1 MTHDTRRE
9 NADKRHIGE
18 RLRELREKR
27 GLSQEALAELMG
39 KNYSR
44 KLIWLYETG
53 GDHMR
58 IGTLFTIC
66 KVLDVTL
73 DQLLPERLLMDT
85 DEFMKVFDALTE
97 ENRAKVREYG
107 ELLLKSQETGT
118 SPEKA

>member
-1 MTHDTRRE
+1 MKYDTEQE

-118 SPEKA
+118 SPENA

>member
-1 MTHDTRRE
+1 MKYDTEQE
-9 NADKRHIGE
+9 NADKEYIGQ
-18 RLRELREKR
+18 RLRELREER

-66 KVLDVTL
+66 RVLDVTL

-107 ELLLKSQETGT
+107 ELLLKSQKTGT
-118 SPEKA
+118 SPEKV

>member
-118 SPEKA
+118 SPENA

>member
-1 MTHDTRRE
+1 MKYDTEQE

-18 RLRELREKR
+18 RLRKLREER

>member
-1 MTHDTRRE
+1 MKYDTEQE
-9 NADKRHIGE
+9 NADKEYIGQ
-18 RLRELREKR
+18 RLRELREER

-66 KVLDVTL
+66 RVLDVTL

-107 ELLLKSQETGT
+107 ELLLKSQETGRF
-118 SPEKA
+118 PKNA

>member
-1 MTHDTRRE
+1 MTHDTRQE
-9 NADKRHIGE
+9 NADQRRLGE
-18 RLRELREKR
+18 RLRKLREER

>member
-1 MTHDTRRE
+1 MKYDTEQE

>member
-1 MTHDTRRE
+1 MKYDTEQE

-18 RLRELREKR
+18 RLRQLREER

-39 KNYSR
+39 RNYSR

-66 KVLDVTL
+66 RVLDVSL
-73 DQLLPERLLMDT
+73 NQLLPERLLMDT

-118 SPEKA
+118 SPKNA

>member
-1 MTHDTRRE
+1 MKYDTEQE
-9 NADKRHIGE
+9 NADKEYIGQ
-18 RLRELREKR
+18 RLRELWEER
-27 GLSQEALAELMG
+27 GLSQESLAELMG

-66 KVLDVTL
+66 RVLDVTL

-107 ELLLKSQETGT
+107 ELLLKSQETGRF
-118 SPEKA
+118 PKNA

>member
-1 MTHDTRRE
+1 MTHDTRQE
-9 NADKRHIGE
+9 NAEQRRLGE
-18 RLRELREKR
+18 RLRKLREER

>member
-1 MTHDTRRE
+1 MTHDTRQE
-9 NADKRHIGE
+9 NAEQRHLGE
-18 RLRELREKR
+18 RLRKLREER

>member
-1 MTHDTRRE
+1 MKYDTEQE
-9 NADKRHIGE
+9 NADKEYIGQ
-18 RLRELREKR
+18 RLRELREER

-66 KVLDVTL
+66 RVLDVTL

-107 ELLLKSQETGT
+107 ELMLKSQETGR
-118 SPEKA
+118 SPKNA

>member
-1 MTHDTRRE
+1 MKYDTEQE
-9 NADKRHIGE
+9 NADKEYIGQ
-18 RLRELREKR
+18 RLRELREER

-66 KVLDVTL
+66 RVLDVTL

-118 SPEKA
+118 LPEKA